1 MRAAPWSVLALAL
14 AVLGGGAARAGDEH
28 KDARDRKESR
38 DGKDQKDQHDKDGKD
53 NREVKEER
61 REERPAPGM
70 RGRVFELKHQNAVD
84 LVQAL
89 RPLSSGA
96 PGAMFQPSELLNT
109 ITVRDFPESL
119 NAIAQALKRLD
130 VPTAPQPDVE
140 VKIRV
145 LLGSPLPGTG
155 QYPSELDAVVKQ
167 LNATLQYKS
176 YHLVA
181 AVTQRVRA
189 NAGASGKGQVVLGPP
204 AADESTNG
212 QFHFSIE
219 KISLPPPGTSTT
231 ALVSFKRLKL
241 NLESGPLGE
250 AEVSTGLT
258 LREEEKVVVGTGSLK
273 NRAMIV
279 VVSARLLRRP

>member
-1 MRAAPWSVLALAL
+1 
-14 AVLGGGAARAGDEH
+14 
-28 KDARDRKESR
+28 
-38 DGKDQKDQHDKDGKD
+38 
-53 NREVKEER
+53 
-61 REERPAPGM
+61 M

-119 NAIAQALKRLD
+119 NAVAQALKRLD

-145 LLGSPLPGTG
+145 LLGSPLPSNG
-155 QYPSELDAVVKQ
+155 QYPAELDAVVKQ

-189 NAGASGKGQVVLGPP
+189 GSGASGKGQVVLGPP
-204 AADESTNG
+204 ASDEATSG
-212 QFHFSIE
+212 QFHFNIE
-219 KISLPPPGTSTT
+219 KISLPPPGSSTT
-231 ALVSFKRLKL
+231 ALISFKRLKL
-241 NLESGPLGE
+241 NLETGPLGE

-258 LREEEKVVVGTGSLK
+258 LHEEEKVVVGTGSLK

>member
-1 MRAAPWSVLALAL
+1 MSSLPHRRALVLLALAGVFAGGPSL
-14 AVLGGGAARAGDEH
+14 AQ
-28 KDARDRKESR
+28 ARDREEKDR
-38 DGKDQKDQHDKDGKD
+38 DGKSSKDPTKEPGKEDKRD
-53 NREVKEER
+53 
-61 REERPAPGM
+61 ERPAPGM
-70 RGRVFELKHQNAVD
+70 RGRVFQIKHQNAGD

-96 PGAMFQPSELLNT
+96 AGAMFQPSEQLNI

-119 NAIAQALKRLD
+119 NAIGQALKRLD
-130 VPTAPQPDVE
+130 VPTPPQPDVE
-140 VKIRV
+140 VRIRV

-155 QYPSELDAVVKQ
+155 QYPAELESVVKQ

-176 YHLVA
+176 YHQVA

-189 NAGASGKGQVVLGPP
+189 GSGSSGKGQVMIGSP

-212 QFHFSIE
+212 EVHFSIE
-219 KISLPPPGTSTT
+219 KISLPLPGTSTT
-231 ALVSFKRLKL
+231 PLFSFKRLKVR
-241 NLESGPLGE
+241 LESGSLGE

-258 LREEEKVVVGTGSLK
+258 LREEEKGVLGNGSLK
-273 NRAMIV
+273 NRGMIV

>member
-1 MRAAPWSVLALAL
+1 MIRLPRGAALVSLVLAAGLA
-14 AVLGGGAARAGDEH
+14 ATGPAHARDRDDD
-28 KDARDRKESR
+28 KDKDKKDRDRKEASR
-38 DGKDQKDQHDKDGKD
+38 EAAKD
-53 NREVKEER
+53 
-61 REERPAPGM
+61 ERPAPGM
-70 RGRVFELKHQNAVD
+70 RGRVFQLKHRNATD

-96 PGAMFQPSELLNT
+96 AGAMFQPSEQLNI

-119 NAIAQALKRLD
+119 NAIGQALKRLD

-140 VKIRV
+140 FRIRV
-145 LLGSPLPGTG
+145 LLGSPLPGAG
-155 QYPSELDAVVKQ
+155 QYPADLESVVKQ

-189 NAGASGKGQVVLGPP
+189 GAGSNGKGQVVIGPP
-204 AADESTNG
+204 AVDETTNG
-212 QFHFSIE
+212 QFHYSIE
-219 KISLPPPGTSTT
+219 KISLPLPGTST
-231 ALVSFKRLKL
+231 APLVSFKRLKL
-241 NLESGPLGE
+241 GLESNLLGE
-250 AEVSTGLT
+250 AEVATGLT
-258 LREEEKVVVGTGSLK
+258 LREDEKYVVGTGSLK

>member
-1 MRAAPWSVLALAL
+1 MFLALVAGL
-14 AVLGGGAARAGDEH
+14 SAGNAARAGD
-28 KDARDRKESR
+28 KDQKD
-38 DGKDQKDQHDKDGKD
+38 KDQKDQRDRDGKD
-53 NREVKEER
+53 ER
-61 REERPAPGM
+61 RDERPAPGM
-70 RGRVFELKHQNAVD
+70 RGRVFQLKHQNAVD

-96 PGAMFQPSELLNT
+96 AGAMFQPSEQLNI

-119 NAIAQALKRLD
+119 NAIAQALKQLD

-140 VKIRV
+140 VRIRV
-145 LLGSPLPGTG
+145 LLGSPLPGPG
-155 QYPSELDAVVKQ
+155 QYPPELEAVVKQ
-167 LNATLQYKS
+167 LSATLQYKS

-181 AVTQRVRA
+181 GVTQRVRA
-189 NAGASGKGQVVLGPP
+189 GAGANGKGQVVLGPP

-219 KISLPPPGTSTT
+219 KISLPLPGTSTT
-231 ALVSFKRLKL
+231 PLVSFKRLKL
-241 NLESGPLGE
+241 SLESGPLGE

-258 LREEEKVVVGTGSLK
+258 LREDERVVVGTGSLK